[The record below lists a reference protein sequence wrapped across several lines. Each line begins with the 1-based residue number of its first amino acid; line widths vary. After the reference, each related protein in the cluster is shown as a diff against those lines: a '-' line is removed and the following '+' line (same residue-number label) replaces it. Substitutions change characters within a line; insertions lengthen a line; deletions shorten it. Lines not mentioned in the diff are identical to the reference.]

1 MRVPPIPHVRIALIG
16 LGQRGMKTLERYAYI
31 QGASIICIADINA
44 QKLEQANQKLV
55 ATHRQKA
62 RTYCGTEAWRE
73 ICKQDDI
80 DLVYICTDWSTH
92 CKIAVTAMES
102 GKHVAV
108 EVPAAETV
116 EECWQLVNTAERTQ
130 RHCFMTEN
138 CCYDNFALATLEMKR
153 QGLLGE
159 ITHCEGAYIHRIEN
173 LSASW
178 MEQSCAQHGGNPY
191 PTHGIGPIGQLLG
204 LHRTDRMDYLVSLTS
219 DGKNKVN
226 STLIRTV
233 NGVSILLQLDVTTPR
248 PYSRLQTVCGT
259 KGFIQKYPLPTI
271 QLDGEEAPTVGEDA
285 LRKAESYFD
294 SETAKLWQ
302 KGHKLKVPN
311 EMNFTMDSRLIHC
324 LQNGLPL
331 DIDVYDA
338 AEWSCLAELSRQSA
352 QSGSI
357 PVRIPDFTRG
367 RWKDP
372 DFNK

>member
-1 MRVPPIPHVRIALIG
+1 
-16 LGQRGMKTLERYAYI
+16 MKTLERYAYI
-31 QGASIICIADINA
+31 QGASIVCIADIDSE
-44 QKLEQANQKLV
+44 KLSLANKLLQESG
-55 ATHRQKA
+55 RPIA
-62 RTYCGTEAWRE
+62 RTYPGAEGWKE
-73 ICKQDDI
+73 ICQQPDI

-92 CKIAVTAMES
+92 CKMAVTAMEA

-116 EECWQLVNTAERTQ
+116 EECWQLVNTSERTQ

-153 QGLLGE
+153 QGLLGD

-219 DGKNKVN
+219 DSKNKVN

-233 NGVSILLQLDVTTPR
+233 NGVSILLQLDVATPR

-271 QLDGEEAPTVGEDA
+271 QLDGEDQPTIGDDA
-285 LRKAESYFD
+285 LCKAENYFN
-294 SETAKLWQ
+294 SPTAQLWQ
-302 KGHKLKVPN
+302 KGHELGVPN
-311 EMNFTMDSRLIHC
+311 EMNFTMDSRLIYC

-372 DFNK
+372 NFNK